1 MFSMQLIDFTIYGEE
16 VEEIASNKWNLYKW
30 NLY

>member
-16 VEEIASNKWNLYKW
+16 VEEIASNKWNLY
-30 NLY
+30 